1 MKHVI
6 LTVVLAIACTL
17 GHAQSTN
24 PLNYG
29 GRMYL
34 ESIEIISTPRYISY
48 EDHAI
53 LSTQMRIPSTEITK
67 VEFDF
72 EKNTVSIGGTPNRI
86 KVTSTKKYSTDYG
99 WVVVIYADMIDEG
112 DKMEI
117 VWKEYGKP
125 YAQQIT
131 KTNDGVKI
139 ARMNLSRQPKV
150 VSEADAAAEM
160 LKGLGTL

>member
-1 MKHVI
+1 MKHII

-53 LSTQMRIPSTEITK
+53 LSTQMRMPSTEITK

-86 KVTSTKKYSTDYG
+86 KVTSTKKYNTDHG

>member
-1 MKHVI
+1 MKHII

-17 GHAQSTN
+17 GHAQSTK

-53 LSTQMRIPSTEITK
+53 LSTQMQMPSTEITK

-86 KVTSTKKYSTDYG
+86 KVTSTKKYNTDHG

>member
-1 MKHVI
+1 MKHII
-6 LTVVLAIACTL
+6 LTTVLAIACTL

-53 LSTQMRIPSTEITK
+53 LSTQMRMPSTEITK

-86 KVTSTKKYSTDYG
+86 KVTSTKKYNTDHG

-117 VWKEYGKP
+117 VWKEDGKP

-139 ARMNLSRQPKV
+139 ARMNLSRQPIV

>member
-1 MKHVI
+1 MKHII
-6 LTVVLAIACTL
+6 LTTVLAIACTL

-53 LSTQMRIPSTEITK
+53 LSTQMRMPSTEITK

-86 KVTSTKKYSTDYG
+86 KVTSTKKYNTDHG

-131 KTNDGVKI
+131 KDGSETKI

-150 VSEADAAAEM
+150 VSEDDAAAEI

>member
-1 MKHVI
+1 MKHII
-6 LTVVLAIACTL
+6 LTTVLAIACTL

-53 LSTQMRIPSTEITK
+53 LSTQMRMPSTEITK

-86 KVTSTKKYSTDYG
+86 KVTSTKKYNTDHG

-139 ARMNLSRQPKV
+139 ARMNLSRQPKI

>member
-1 MKHVI
+1 MKHII

-53 LSTQMRIPSTEITK
+53 LSTQMRMPSTEITK

-86 KVTSTKKYSTDYG
+86 KVTSTKKYNTDHG

-117 VWKEYGKP
+117 VWEEYGKP

>member
-1 MKHVI
+1 MKHII
-6 LTVVLAIACTL
+6 LTVVLALACTL

-72 EKNTVSIGGTPNRI
+72 EKNTVSIGGTPNLI
-86 KVTSTKKYSTDYG
+86 KVTSTKKYNTDYG

-117 VWKEYGKP
+117 VWREHGP
-125 YAQQIT
+125 AYAQQIT
-131 KTNDGVKI
+131 KDGQQIKI
-139 ARMNLSRQPKV
+139 ARMNLSRQPRV

-160 LKGLGTL
+160 LRGLGTL